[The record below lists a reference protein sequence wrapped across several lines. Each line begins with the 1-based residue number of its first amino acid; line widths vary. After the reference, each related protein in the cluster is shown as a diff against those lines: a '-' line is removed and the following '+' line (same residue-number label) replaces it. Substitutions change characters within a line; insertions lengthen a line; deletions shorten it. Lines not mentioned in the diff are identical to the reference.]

1 MYSHLYLDNIC
12 DLMSEEI
19 WTEGISRYDEFITCS
34 KTHTPFPDKK
44 KEESSKSQKREHE
57 KCHSLYATH

>member
-1 MYSHLYLDNIC
+1 
-12 DLMSEEI
+12 MSEEI